1 MNNGKKRGKIF
12 VISAPSG
19 AGKTTLCQAV
29 LKKFPEIS
37 YSISH
42 TTRKPRKDEKDG
54 EDYFF
59 ISKIDFQE
67 KINQGFWL
75 EWAKVH
81 GNFYGTSKEHLGK
94 QTAQGFNVLLEIDTK
109 GAKQIKKFY
118 PDAVTIFIMV
128 PSFEVLEKRLKGRAT
143 DSEDII
149 NMRLENA
156 RAEIEQKDFYDYI
169 VVNDQLDTACERI
182 CEIVKGSL

>member
-1 MNNGKKRGKIF
+1 MNNGKTKGKIF

-19 AGKTTLCQAV
+19 AGKTTLCQTV

-42 TTRKPRKDEKDG
+42 TTRNPRNNEKDR

-59 ISKIDFQE
+59 ISQTDFQE
-67 KINQGFWL
+67 KINQEFWL

-81 GNFYGTSKEHLGK
+81 GNYYGTSKKHLGK
-94 QTAQGFNVLLEIDTK
+94 QTSQGFSVLLEIDTK
-109 GAKQIKKFY
+109 GAKQIKKLY
-118 PDAVTIFIMV
+118 PDAVTIFIMA
-128 PSFEVLEKRLKGRAT
+128 PSVEILEKRLKSRAT

-149 NMRLENA
+149 KERLENA

-169 VVNDQLDTACERI
+169 VINDQLNTACERI
-182 CEIVKGSL
+182 CEIVKGNF